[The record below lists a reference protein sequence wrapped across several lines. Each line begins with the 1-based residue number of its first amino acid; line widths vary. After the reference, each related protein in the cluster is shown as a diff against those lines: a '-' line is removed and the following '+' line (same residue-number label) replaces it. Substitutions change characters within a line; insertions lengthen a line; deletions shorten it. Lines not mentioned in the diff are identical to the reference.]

1 MTNLFTPFSLRQR
14 SFANRLVVAPMCQ
27 YSAVDGVADDYHL
40 VHLGRF
46 ALGGFAAVIVEA
58 TGVTAEGRI
67 TAGCLGLWDDR
78 QIGPL
83 RRIVDF
89 INHLEVAKNAGD
101 KEAVKQI
108 VYDCVDYTLSHFA
121 FEESLQEEAGY
132 AYCKPHK
139 KVHELFARKVS
150 EYQERMDL
158 GDDVAEELHATLAR
172 WLVNHIKRDDADYVE
187 SVRASMA
194 PGARALAEEKKKT
207 GWFRRLF
214 GR

>member
-1 MTNLFTPFSLRQR
+1 MPISWT
-14 SFANRLVVAPMCQ
+14 
-27 YSAVDGVADDYHL
+27 ADLD
-40 VHLGRF
+40 
-46 ALGGFAAVIVEA
+46 
-58 TGVTAEGRI
+58 TGI
-67 TAGCLGLWDDR
+67 PIID
-78 QIGPL
+78 QQH

-89 INHLEVAKNAGD
+89 INHLEVAKNEGD

-108 VYDCVDYTLSHFA
+108 VYDCVDYTLSHFT

-150 EYQERMDL
+150 EYQERMNL

-194 PGARALAEEKKKT
+194 PDASDLAEEKKKT
-207 GWFRRLF
+207 SWFRRLF

>member
-1 MTNLFTPFSLRQR
+1 MPISWT
-14 SFANRLVVAPMCQ
+14 
-27 YSAVDGVADDYHL
+27 ADLD
-40 VHLGRF
+40 
-46 ALGGFAAVIVEA
+46 
-58 TGVTAEGRI
+58 TGI
-67 TAGCLGLWDDR
+67 
-78 QIGPL
+78 PL
-83 RRIVDF
+83 IDQQHRRIVDF

-121 FEESLQEEAGY
+121 VEESLQEEAGY

-194 PGARALAEEKKKT
+194 PGARALAEAKKKT

>member
-1 MTNLFTPFSLRQR
+1 MPISWT
-14 SFANRLVVAPMCQ
+14 
-27 YSAVDGVADDYHL
+27 ADLD
-40 VHLGRF
+40 
-46 ALGGFAAVIVEA
+46 
-58 TGVTAEGRI
+58 TGI
-67 TAGCLGLWDDR
+67 
-78 QIGPL
+78 PL
-83 RRIVDF
+83 IDQQHRRIVDF

>member
-1 MTNLFTPFSLRQR
+1 MPISWT
-14 SFANRLVVAPMCQ
+14 
-27 YSAVDGVADDYHL
+27 ADLD
-40 VHLGRF
+40 
-46 ALGGFAAVIVEA
+46 
-58 TGVTAEGRI
+58 TGI
-67 TAGCLGLWDDR
+67 
-78 QIGPL
+78 PL
-83 RRIVDF
+83 IDQQHRRIVDF

-172 WLVNHIKRDDADYVE
+172 WLVNHIKRDDADYVAAVKANMVDIIKE
-187 SVRASMA
+187 K
-194 PGARALAEEKKKT
+194 EEKQETK
-207 GWFRRLF
+207 GWFSRF
-214 GR
+214 FK

>member
-1 MTNLFTPFSLRQR
+1 MPISWT
-14 SFANRLVVAPMCQ
+14 
-27 YSAVDGVADDYHL
+27 ADLD
-40 VHLGRF
+40 
-46 ALGGFAAVIVEA
+46 
-58 TGVTAEGRI
+58 TGI
-67 TAGCLGLWDDR
+67 
-78 QIGPL
+78 PL
-83 RRIVDF
+83 IDQQHRRIVDF

-194 PGARALAEEKKKT
+194 PGAWALAEEKKKT

>member
-1 MTNLFTPFSLRQR
+1 MPISWT
-14 SFANRLVVAPMCQ
+14 
-27 YSAVDGVADDYHL
+27 ADLD
-40 VHLGRF
+40 
-46 ALGGFAAVIVEA
+46 
-58 TGVTAEGRI
+58 TGI
-67 TAGCLGLWDDR
+67 
-78 QIGPL
+78 PL
-83 RRIVDF
+83 IDQQHRRIVDF

-150 EYQERMDL
+150 EYQKRMDL
-158 GDDVAEELHATLAR
+158 SDDVAEELHATLAR

-194 PGARALAEEKKKT
+194 PGARARAEENKKT

>member
-1 MTNLFTPFSLRQR
+1 MPISWT
-14 SFANRLVVAPMCQ
+14 
-27 YSAVDGVADDYHL
+27 ADLD
-40 VHLGRF
+40 
-46 ALGGFAAVIVEA
+46 
-58 TGVTAEGRI
+58 TGI
-67 TAGCLGLWDDR
+67 
-78 QIGPL
+78 PL
-83 RRIVDF
+83 IDQQHRRIVDF

-187 SVRASMA
+187 SVRASMGQ
-194 PGARALAEEKKKT
+194 GARVRAEEKKKT
-207 GWFRRLF
+207 GWFWRLF

>member
-1 MTNLFTPFSLRQR
+1 MPISWT
-14 SFANRLVVAPMCQ
+14 
-27 YSAVDGVADDYHL
+27 ADLD
-40 VHLGRF
+40 
-46 ALGGFAAVIVEA
+46 
-58 TGVTAEGRI
+58 TGI
-67 TAGCLGLWDDR
+67 
-78 QIGPL
+78 PL
-83 RRIVDF
+83 IDQQHRRIVDF

-121 FEESLQEEAGY
+121 FEESMQEEAGY

-194 PGARALAEEKKKT
+194 PGARARAEENKKP